1 MQFPYNKARLAVC
14 ALLLASVPMLAAAK
28 VSQEE
33 ADKLGKELTPL
44 GADPKG
50 NKDGTITPWYGAD
63 IYSEEQKHYT
73 YEQLEKL
80 LKSDPDRLNITAAAA
95 ANSDAKVKLDPSVA
109 KPLFTITAQNYTQYA
124 EHLSEG
130 HKLMFQRYPDYK
142 MIVYPTVRGHFAP
155 AEINEA
161 VKYNA
166 THAEL
171 DGTDDITG
179 ARLATPFPIPHN
191 GAEAMWNNRLKF
203 RGVSAVRRYNNQAI
217 VDADGSFQI
226 SKLIEDVRFEYG
238 NLKDASRENNII
250 VYYLQKT
257 LSPARVAGQ
266 ITLVH
271 EIFGKGTSGRNA
283 WIYNPGLARVNRAPE
298 VGFDNPSLGSDGLQF
313 NDQID
318 MFNGSLSRYD
328 WKLLGKKEVYIPY
341 NSYKMSDPRF
351 KYKDIIQKGHINQ
364 ELPRYELHRVWVVEA
379 NLRAGNAHQF
389 KRRTF
394 YLDEDSWALTLVD
407 CYDNR
412 DQLWKL
418 QEGHIITLPF
428 LPGSTTVPEV
438 IYDLQSGRYFI
449 TAMTNEDHVNNF
461 EITFDREYFL
471 PKNLRNLGERH

>member
-1 MQFPYNKARLAVC
+1 MRLSKHGMCLAL
-14 ALLLASVPMLAAAK
+14 ALLTAAVPPLATAK
-28 VSQEE
+28 VGQDE
-33 ADKLGKELTPL
+33 ADKLGTVLTPL
-44 GADPKG
+44 GADPNP
-50 NKDGTITPWYGAD
+50 NKEGTITKWYGDA
-63 IYSEEQKHYT
+63 IYTDEQKHYT

-80 LKSDPDRLNITAAAA
+80 RKTDPDRLNITSGLAKEQAA
-95 ANSDAKVKLDPSVA
+95 KLGADIDVS

-124 EHLSEG
+124 DHLSEG

-142 MIVYPTVRGHFAP
+142 MIVYPTLRGHFAP
-155 AEINEA
+155 PAINEA

-171 DGTDDITG
+171 DGTDDIFG
-179 ARLATPFPIPHN
+179 ARLATPFPIPRN

-217 VDADGSFQI
+217 VDADGTFQI

-238 NLKDASRENNII
+238 NLKDSTRENNVI
-250 VYYLQKT
+250 VYYLQRV

-328 WKLLGKKEVYIPY
+328 WKLVGKKEVYIPY
-341 NSYKMSDPRF
+341 NSYKMSDPRI
-351 KYKDIIQKGHINQ
+351 KYKDIIRPGHINQ
-364 ELPRYELHRVWVVEA
+364 DYPRYELHRVWVIEA
-379 NLRAGNAHQF
+379 NLRPGFAHQF

-394 YLDEDSWALTLVD
+394 YLDEDSWVLTLVD

-412 DQLWKL
+412 DKLWKL

-449 TAMTNEDHVNNF
+449 TAMTNEDDISNF
-461 EITFDREYFL
+461 EITFDRDYFL
-471 PKNLRNLGERH
+471 PKNLRNLGERQ

>member
-1 MQFPYNKARLAVC
+1 MRIIREKLAASLCV
-14 ALLLASVPMLAAAK
+14 LLLCGAPLAASAK
-28 VSQEE
+28 VSE
-33 ADKLGKELTPL
+33 AEAEKLGKELTPL
-44 GADPKG
+44 GAEPQG
-50 NKDGTITPWYGAD
+50 SKDGTIPEWKGAAIFND
-63 IYSEEQKHYT
+63 EQKHYT
-73 YEQLEKL
+73 FAKLQQLR
-80 LKSDPDRLNITAAAA
+80 SADPDRLNMTRTAQGEAV
-95 ANSDAKVKLDPSVA
+95 D

-124 EHLSEG
+124 EHLSAG
-130 HKLMFQRYPDYK
+130 HQEMFRRYPDYK
-142 MIVYPTVRGHFAP
+142 MIVYPSVRGHFAP
-155 AEINEA
+155 EEINEA

-171 DGTDDITG
+171 DGTDDISG
-179 ARLATPFPIPHN
+179 ARLATPFPIPKN
-191 GAEAMWNNRLKF
+191 GAEVMWNNRLKF

-226 SKLIEDVRFEYG
+226 SKLIEDVRVEYG
-238 NLKDASRENNII
+238 NLKDKSRENNVI
-250 VYYLQKT
+250 VYYLQRT

-328 WKLLGKKEVYIPY
+328 WKLIGKREIYIPY
-341 NSYKMSDPRF
+341 NAYTMSDPRY
-351 KYKDIIQKGHINQ
+351 KYKDIIRKGHINQ
-364 ELPRYELHRVWVVEA
+364 DLARYELHRVWVVEA
-379 NLRAGNAHQF
+379 NLRPGHAHQF

-412 DQLWKL
+412 DKLWKL
-418 QEGHIITLPF
+418 QEGHVITLPF

-438 IYDLQSGRYFI
+438 IYDLQSGRYFV
-449 TAMTNEDHVNNF
+449 TAMVNEDSVNNF
-461 EITFDREYFL
+461 ELSFDREYFL
-471 PKNLRNLGERH
+471 PKNLRSLGERR